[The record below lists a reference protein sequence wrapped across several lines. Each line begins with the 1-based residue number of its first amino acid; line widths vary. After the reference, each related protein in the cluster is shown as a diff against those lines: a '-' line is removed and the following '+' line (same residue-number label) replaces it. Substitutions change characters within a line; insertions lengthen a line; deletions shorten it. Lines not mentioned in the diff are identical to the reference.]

1 MCRGSEQQWWQRQRR
16 SAGVDAALLLR
27 AAEAAVRQPMKSLL
41 PRPLATSA
49 RVNLNLHWDDLE
61 QVMGAGD
68 GRPRDAV
75 TDNLHCEWL
84 EEQMKVD
91 DAVSPTHDLSSE
103 AQND

>member
-1 MCRGSEQQWWQRQRR
+1 MCRGSVQQCWQRQRR

-27 AAEAAVRQPMKSLL
+27 AAAAAVRQPMKSLL

-68 GRPRDAV
+68 GAV
-75 TDNLHCEWL
+75 TDNLHSEWL

-91 DAVSPTHDLSSE
+91 AVSPTHDLSPE
-103 AQND
+103 AQNN

>member
-1 MCRGSEQQWWQRQRR
+1 MCRGSEQQCWQRQRR

-27 AAEAAVRQPMKSLL
+27 AAAAAVRQPMKSLL

-61 QVMGAGD
+61 QVMGAGG
-68 GRPRDAV
+68 GRPCNAV
-75 TDNLHCEWL
+75 TDNLRSECL
-84 EEQMKVD
+84 GEQIKVGV
-91 DAVSPTHDLSSE
+91 VSPTHDLSSE